1 MRTGSFTFFLVATW
15 LASAGTFAALTEES
29 AAIQSS
35 WDRINYLL
43 QGDRQADEMSAL
55 IDSCD
60 SVTARQPDIAEG
72 YIWCGIVKSTYAG
85 MASSLSAMKYAKAA
99 RTDLERAIELD
110 PAAMAG
116 AAQTSLGTLYFKVP
130 GWPIGFGDDKKARA
144 LLLQGVA
151 ADPDGIDSNYFYAD
165 FLYEEKEYEE
175 ASNYALRAA
184 AAVPRPGRE
193 TADAGR
199 RAEIAELAAAIEKKL
214 AR

>member
-43 QGDRQADEMSAL
+43 EGNRQTDEMSAL
-55 IDSCD
+55 IDSCN
-60 SVTARQPDIAEG
+60 SVTALQPDIAEG

-99 RTDLERAIELD
+99 RKDLERAIELD

-130 GWPIGFGDDKKARA
+130 GWPIGFGDDEKAEQYLKKALA
-144 LLLQGVA
+144 MN
-151 ADPDGIDSNYFYAD
+151 PDGVDPNYFYGD
-165 FLYEEKEYEE
+165 FMLEEG
-175 ASNYALRAA
+175 NYQQAVSYLEKAA
-184 AAVPRPGRE
+184 AAAPRPGRE
-193 TADAGR
+193 LADRGR
-199 RAEIAELAAAIEKKL
+199 KAEVEEKL
-214 AR
+214 AEARKKI

>member
-1 MRTGSFTFFLVATW
+1 MRTGSFSFLLGAAW
-15 LASAGTFAALTEES
+15 LASASALAALTDES

-35 WDRINYLL
+35 WARINYLL
-43 QGDRQADEMSAL
+43 EGDQQADEMSAL

-60 SVTARQPDIAEG
+60 SVTAQQPDIAEG

-99 RTDLERAIELD
+99 RSDLERAIELE
-110 PAAMAG
+110 PAAMSG

-144 LLLQGVA
+144 LLLQGLE

-165 FLYEEKEYEE
+165 FLFEEKEYEE
-175 ASNYALRAA
+175 ASNYAHKAA
-184 AAVPRPGRE
+184 AAAPRPGRE
-193 TADAGR
+193 AADAGR

>member
-1 MRTGSFTFFLVATW
+1 MRTGSFSFFLGAAW
-15 LASAGTFAALTEES
+15 LASAGTLAALTHES

-43 QGDRQADEMSAL
+43 EGDQQADEMSAL

-60 SVTARQPDIAEG
+60 SVTARQPDNAEG

-99 RTDLERAIELD
+99 RSDLERAIELE
-110 PAAMAG
+110 PAAMSG

-144 LLLQGVA
+144 LLLQGLE

-165 FLYEEKEYEE
+165 FLFEEKEYEE
-175 ASNYALRAA
+175 ASKYVQKAA
-184 AAVPRPGRE
+184 AAAPRPGRE